1 MELTETQK
9 FDLWLLDKYPNS
21 NEEYLK
27 EYSLRFT
34 EKKINS
40 ILSTDYTETHY
51 FCGTKITHYHDTTL
65 ETSGLYVCE
74 GQQFLDMTNA
84 KEYALEL
91 FMNGTFEKKHKQ
103 KSRYNNIYIIGRVDY
118 NSQVQGN
125 DISFYSHFSIG
136 CNGCMVYT
144 SNIFETRFYH
154 NKEEVLEEL
163 SNGFER
169 KIVISHNIDK
179 LQRLIEDKKL
189 DVLQS
194 FGNMNRF

>member
-1 MELTETQK
+1 MELTKEQK

-51 FCGTKITHYHDTTL
+51 FCGTKIKHYHDTTL

-74 GQQFLDMTNA
+74 GQQFLDMASA

-136 CNGCMVYT
+136 CNGGMVYT
-144 SNIFETRFYH
+144 SNIFETRFYS

-169 KIVISHNIDK
+169 KIVISHNIDQ
-179 LQRLIEDKKL
+179 LQRLIKDKKL